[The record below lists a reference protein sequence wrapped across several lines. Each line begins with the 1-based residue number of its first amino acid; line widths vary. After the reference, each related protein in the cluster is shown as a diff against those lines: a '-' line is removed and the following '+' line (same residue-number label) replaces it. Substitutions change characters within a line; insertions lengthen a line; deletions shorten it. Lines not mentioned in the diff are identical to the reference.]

1 MYLYVS
7 TCISTHTHTHTHT
20 ADHLHSPQPLPWRDH
35 LQSAADSKLRNQRV
49 LSHAS
54 RYYTHTHT
62 LLNAHTQ
69 KLNSKS
75 YTLKP
80 KP

>member
-1 MYLYVS
+1 MY
-7 TCISTHTHTHTHT
+7 IHTHTHTHTHT
-20 ADHLHSPQPLPWRDH
+20 LQIIYIRLSLCLGVIIFSQLPTRN
-35 LQSAADSKLRNQRV
+35 SATSVCLV
-49 LSHAS
+49 TPPGI
-54 RYYTHTHT
+54 THTHT